1 MTENRTKS
9 IKLRAFNIKSTDIS
23 VRASDVLEKLKT
35 KLPATKAKDRQMVLN
50 SEDPAG
56 EHDIMSDFSVQD
68 NKIIFGTILRIV
80 PNGNDEHIDATLF
93 EKDKFSI
100 EEIKKTSAGGA
111 AIYKTHNHICLNDTH
126 LITDLRYPNIV
137 KGIETYINWLLE
149 SHIFEFPP
157 IVVPKPEMKLSELK
171 NITFSNPTRNNRT
184 ERKSFWFSKENLK
197 SVVDYIFKDSKNLDM
212 IDLEQ
217 LISAEL
223 ILKLNKPKGMTD
235 EEYQRK
241 YSSILKPIA
250 DLESVSFKSKDGKN
264 INAKD
269 LMLAKTVDIETT
281 NTGFVSENQ
290 LNIEMAKFLDE
301 IKNAKDHT

>member
-1 MTENRTKS
+1 LTENRTKS